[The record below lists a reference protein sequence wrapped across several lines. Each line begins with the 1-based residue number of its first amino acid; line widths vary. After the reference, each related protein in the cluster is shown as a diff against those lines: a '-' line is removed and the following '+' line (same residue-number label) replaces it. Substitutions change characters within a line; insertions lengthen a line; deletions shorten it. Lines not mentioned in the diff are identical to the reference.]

1 VTSTTAPTPQVI
13 RMGETWQRP
22 APTWLAGARAN
33 ASAAE
38 QTLWRALEE
47 VEDPEYPISVVDMG
61 LIYNIRLKNGTASVD
76 LTFTSMGCPCME
88 YILDD
93 IRQRLLQEP
102 VVQEVALQIV
112 WEPVWT
118 RKQLTESAIQKL
130 KTWGVSV

>member
-1 VTSTTAPTPQVI
+1 VTSTIAPAPQVI
-13 RMGETWQRP
+13 RLGETWQRP

-33 ASAAE
+33 APAE
-38 QTLWRALEE
+38 VQTLWQALEE

-61 LIYNIRLKNGTASVD
+61 LIYNIRLQDGTAAVD

-88 YILDD
+88 FILDD

-102 VVQEVALQIV
+102 AVQDVVLQIV

-118 RKQLTESAIQKL
+118 RKQLTEKAIQQL

>member
-1 VTSTTAPTPQVI
+1 MTSATAPATQVI
-13 RMGETWQRP
+13 KMGESWQRP
-22 APTWLAGARAN
+22 TPIWLAGARAS
-33 ASAAE
+33 ASTEELA
-38 QTLWRALEE
+38 LWRALEE

-61 LIYNIRLKNGTASVD
+61 LIYNIRLEDGLASVD

-88 YILDD
+88 YILSD

-102 VVQEVALQIV
+102 AVQDVALQIV
-112 WEPVWT
+112 WEPIWT